1 MMLTGRNAT
10 THRLMIFL
18 VALSGLGVLV
28 AGQQYMSLRLEETMV
43 SARQTLEESF
53 LSDSLRGPGS
63 ESSPELAQRLADRKT
78 AIAGTYSG
86 ATDAIR
92 YLEIRAIADFV
103 GWCVV
108 LSVSGWAL
116 IITAPKKP
124 KPDEPSTASSM
135 SDKLSSS
142 HDDLNR
148 LT

>member
-1 MMLTGRNAT
+1 MMLTGRTAT

-63 ESSPELAQRLADRKT
+63 ESSPELAQRLAERKT

-86 ATDAIR
+86 AT
-92 YLEIRAIADFV
+92 V